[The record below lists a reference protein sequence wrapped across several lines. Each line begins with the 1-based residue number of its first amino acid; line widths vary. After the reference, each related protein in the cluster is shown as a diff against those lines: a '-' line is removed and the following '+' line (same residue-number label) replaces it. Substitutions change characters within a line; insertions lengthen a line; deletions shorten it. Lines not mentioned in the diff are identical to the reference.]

1 MSLTNCGSKQVRD
14 MFDRDRKELEQER
27 FNDKD
32 QVWANCSKCMHSW
45 KGKFDKCPGCGCH
58 VIKKVN
64 E

>member
-1 MSLTNCGSKQVRD
+1 